1 MKHRDIPYIKYNHQ
15 FIWHRSLTQMLR
27 LNALN
32 EKWKHLQMTQGSFY
46 LNDKNQRL
54 KEKFDIPLVLEPAV
68 NSLYVVFDLTT
79 S

>member
-1 MKHRDIPYIKYNHQ
+1 
-15 FIWHRSLTQMLR
+15 MLR